1 MKAIADVECSSVG
14 QKIGDPETGRQ
25 DEVEPAGLFRN
36 LPGEISPKGAS
47 GKFSIGPDSIQSG
60 EAVFDFRGEA
70 EAMREKRL
78 LELDV
83 DHLRADR
90 DLPAIPTV
98 AHRVSDGDHPG
109 GHEGR
114 AFLLGCVVLCET
126 MGEHIA
132 GAESDFLRTDCDR
145 GSDICGMR
153 AGRRHEKPKNE
164 CCDDSKEKWHV
175 TSTSI
180 SCRSGFRK
188 T

>member
-25 DEVEPAGLFRN
+25 DEVEPAGFFRN
-36 LPGEISPKGAS
+36 LPGEIGPKGAS
-47 GKFSIGPDSIQSG
+47 GEFSIGPDPVQCG

-70 EAMREKRL
+70 EAMREKWF

-90 DLPAIPTV
+90 DLPAIPSV
-98 AHRVSDGDHPG
+98 AHWVSDGYHPG

-114 AFLLGCVVLCET
+114 AFLLRCVVLCET

-132 GAESDFLRTDCDR
+132 GAESDFLCADGDR
-145 GSDICGMR
+145 GSDICGMHAVR
-153 AGRRHEKPKNE
+153 SHEEPKNE
-164 CCDDSKEKWHV
+164 CCDESKKNWHV
-175 TSTSI
+175 ISTSI
-180 SCRSGFRK
+180 SCRFGLRK